1 MGIRVRNKLRHVRK
15 EINHKQISKVR
26 QNQNVNIHLGKPPTK
41 RRNVRPPLR
50 TTNAPMIRRYY
61 QPPPAPDNF
70 PFQTAKTLQSI
81 GNTLR
86 ELKAEQDLLRNS
98 FADSK
103 IKKEPLY

>member
-15 EINHKQISKVR
+15 ENNYKQINRVR
-26 QNQNVNIHLGKPPTK
+26 QNQNVNIHLGKPPPV
-41 RRNVRPPLR
+41 RRRRPLR
-50 TTNAPMIRRYY
+50 TTNAPIIRRYY
-61 QPPPAPDNF
+61 QPPPQPDNF

-86 ELKAEQDLLRNS
+86 ELKAEQDLLRSS